1 MPTSLNNINER
12 IKTMLKIVYPV
23 CCGIDVHKK
32 FVVACIASTNDKG
45 VTTYKLKHFATFTS
59 GLRQLA
65 EWLKSNS
72 CTHVCMESTGK
83 YWIPVFNILEPSCI
97 ITLAHPKYVKAI
109 RGKKTDRKDAKWISE
124 LFKHD
129 LLSGSFMPPL
139 PIRQLRDLMRYRFKL
154 INTTSSEKKR
164 IQNCL
169 TVSNIQISNVVSDTF
184 GKSSMAIL
192 KHLLENPDNKDFDF
206 VPLLHA
212 SMLGKVDDIRLAID
226 GIIHPEQLAKM
237 NIILKHYDEIL
248 KCKKELETFILSL
261 VKPYYTELDLI
272 NTVPAFKSPFSAIA
286 IISEIGTDMSV
297 FPTAKNL
304 CSWAGLTPQNNES
317 AGKKKS
323 IRISKAG
330 VYIKPLLVQCANAVV
345 KSEKH
350 PEIRG
355 RFLSIKKRRGHKR
368 AIIAIAR
375 LLLTAIYHIL
385 KKKEPYNPSF
395 YKKLDIKPQSRTLSV
410 EQAIIFAQRQGFSV
424 IRN

>member
-1 MPTSLNNINER
+1 
-12 IKTMLKIVYPV
+12 
-23 CCGIDVHKK
+23 
-32 FVVACIASTNDKG
+32 
-45 VTTYKLKHFATFTS
+45 
-59 GLRQLA
+59 
-65 EWLKSNS
+65 
-72 CTHVCMESTGK
+72 
-83 YWIPVFNILEPSCI
+83 
-97 ITLAHPKYVKAI
+97 
-109 RGKKTDRKDAKWISE
+109 
-124 LFKHD
+124 
-129 LLSGSFMPPL
+129 
-139 PIRQLRDLMRYRFKL
+139 
-154 INTTSSEKKR
+154 
-164 IQNCL
+164 
-169 TVSNIQISNVVSDTF
+169 
-184 GKSSMAIL
+184 
-192 KHLLENPDNKDFDF
+192 
-206 VPLLHA
+206 
-212 SMLGKVDDIRLAID
+212 
-226 GIIHPEQLAKM
+226 
-237 NIILKHYDEIL
+237 
-248 KCKKELETFILSL
+248 
-261 VKPYYTELDLI
+261 
-272 NTVPAFKSPFSAIA
+272 
-286 IISEIGTDMSV
+286 MSV

-424 IRN
+424 VRN